1 MAAVSKTPCA
11 KKWYD
16 TPSIRRC
23 EDGTL
28 HEGRLELIT
37 WSYTPDKDADLWDEP
52 TGFAS
57 VILKEEGEFKDH
69 FEVRIKFLEHGIFL
83 VEEGGGAG
91 SLYRGEILMMNRKN

>member
-1 MAAVSKTPCA
+1 MAAANKTPDT

-28 HEGRLELIT
+28 HEGQLELIT
-37 WSYTPDKDADLWDEP
+37 WSYTPDGDADSWDEP

-69 FEVRIKFLEHGIFL
+69 FEVR
-83 VEEGGGAG
+83 VELNEYRILDLAG
-91 SLYRGEILMMNRKN
+91 TRE